1 MSDALIVGVLG
12 ALAGMLGP
20 VILFLVQH
28 KKKSKD
34 LSEINTE
41 AIKENTN
48 LIKQYKEEQIAN
60 WSEFGKT
67 LSLIDEKMDSLGGGV
82 MMLLRKSLREE
93 HHKHMSRGQISSRR
107 LRDFEETYDIYH
119 TLGGNSI
126 ATRWKNDLEA
136 LPLDDE
142 SDM

>member
-1 MSDALIVGVLG
+1 MSDTLIIGVLS

-34 LSEINTE
+34 LSEKNTE
-41 AIKENTN
+41 AIKENMN
-48 LIKQYKEEQIAN
+48 LIKQYKEEQIVN

-67 LSLIDEKMDSLGGGV
+67 LFLIDGKMDSLGGGV
-82 MMLLRKSLREE
+82 MMLLRNSLREE
-93 HHKHMSRGQISSRR
+93 HHKHMSRGQISSCR

-126 ATRWKNDLEA
+126 ATRWKSDLES

-142 SDM
+142 ADQ